1 MITIVNTGI
10 SNVNSVHNMLTRI
23 GCEAHIVVDAQQVRA
38 APKLILPGVGAF
50 DAGMRALGESGL
62 GEAIREAVLERGASL
77 LGICLGMQ
85 LLLDGSEEGRLPGLG
100 LVPGHA
106 RRFRVETSGLRVPH
120 MGWNSV
126 RWLRP
131 SPVFPSDS
139 AEQRFYFVHSY
150 YAECGD
156 SADAVG
162 LTNYGHE
169 FVAVLQ
175 RGRVHG
181 AQFHPEKSHRF
192 GMDVLSA
199 YARLPIGSSEGAAA
213 HA

>member
-10 SNVNSVHNMLTRI
+10 SNVNSVRNMLTRI
-23 GCEAHIVVDAQQVRA
+23 GCEARIVEDAQQVRTA
-38 APKLILPGVGAF
+38 AKLILPGVGAF
-50 DAGMRALGESGL
+50 DAGMRALAANGL
-62 GEAIREAVLERGASL
+62 GDAIREAVQERGASL

-85 LLLDGSEEGRLPGLG
+85 LLLEGSEEGRLPGLG

-106 RRFRVETSGLRVPH
+106 RRFQASGLRVPH
-120 MGWNSV
+120 MGWNAV

-131 SPVFPSDS
+131 SPVFPSGT

-150 YAECGD
+150 YAECRD
-156 SADAVG
+156 AADAVG
-162 LTNYGHE
+162 LTTYGHE

-175 RGRVHG
+175 RDHVYG

-192 GMDVLSA
+192 GMEVLNA
-199 YARLPIGSSEGAAA
+199 YAQLTVGSNEGAAA